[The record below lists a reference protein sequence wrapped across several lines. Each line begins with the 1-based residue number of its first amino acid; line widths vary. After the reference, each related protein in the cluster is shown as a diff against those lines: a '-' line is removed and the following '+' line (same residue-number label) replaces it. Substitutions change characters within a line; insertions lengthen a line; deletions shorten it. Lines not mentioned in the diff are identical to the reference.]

1 MKVIKTVRNQTLFD
15 VAVKYCGTCEAVAEL
30 LADNPGLRNDPG
42 TLAGLGIDYVSDG
55 GFYVD
60 AALLPGQE
68 VRIAT
73 DSPILK
79 QTVVKELK
87 TKEINTFDL

>member
-1 MKVIKTVRNQTLFD
+1 MKTIRTTHNQTLFD
-15 VAVKYCGTCEAVAEL
+15 VAVKYCGTCDAVAEL
-30 LADNPGLRNDPG
+30 MENNPGLRNDPAA
-42 TLAGLGIDYVSDG
+42 LAALGIDYLADV
-55 GFYVD
+55 GFYAD

-68 VRIAT
+68 VWIDT
-73 DSPILK
+73 DGQTLR